1 MKISRRK
8 IGRSKSQLKYYKR
21 EKLGKKLQYCQDD
34 NFNLKIWKFCSTIN
48 VFNISG
54 YIDKKKINNIK
65 REKNE
70 FNSRLGKT
78 ALAWK

>member
-8 IGRSKSQLKYYKR
+8 IGWSKSQLKYYKR

-54 YIDKKKINNIK
+54 YIDKKKSTTLN
-65 REKNE
+65 EKKMN
-70 FNSRLGKT
+70 LTQG
-78 ALAWK
+78 